1 MRRFILMLVAV
12 LITLQSYGIIPD
24 RKYIRLPQER
34 GLVYKNL
41 PVETKDGYK
50 IETWFF
56 PAQDMPDYKAGHGGN
71 QSPMVVD
78 FERWMNETLDFMEGK
93 M

>member
-1 MRRFILMLVAV
+1 MRRFILLLLAV
-12 LITLQSYGIIPD
+12 LITLQSYSIIPD

-56 PAQDMPDYKAGHGGN
+56 PAQDMPDYKAGQREMLPYKTKDN
-71 QSPMVVD
+71 KKRP
-78 FERWMNETLDFMEGK
+78 TLIIVP
-93 M
+93 

>member
-1 MRRFILMLVAV
+1 MKR
-12 LITLQSYGIIPD
+12 ITLLFISLLLVSYTYAILPD

-56 PAQDMPDYKAGHGGN
+56 PAQDMPDYKTG
-71 QSPMVVD
+71 Q
-78 FERWMNETLDFMEGK
+78 K
-93 M
+93 

>member
-1 MRRFILMLVAV
+1 MRRFILLLLAV
-12 LITLQSYGIIPD
+12 LITLQSYSIIPD

-50 IETWFF
+50 IET
-56 PAQDMPDYKAGHGGN
+56 
-71 QSPMVVD
+71 
-78 FERWMNETLDFMEGK
+78 
-93 M
+93 